1 MKRYDLNGK
10 FDDSQSMR
18 EVSDG
23 AYVKYSDVEG
33 LIEFVKKCAMLE
45 AKESTLNDRTEWT
58 AERSYGNYDDCFSD
72 GQDCS
77 DAWTALVAREALK
90 KAGVEC

>member
-1 MKRYDLNGK
+1 MKRYCYDEYE
-10 FDDSQSMR
+10 R
-18 EVSDG
+18 EMMEWPTG
-23 AYVKYSDVEG
+23 LYVKYSDVEG
-33 LIEFVKKCAMLE
+33 LVEFVKKCAMLE
-45 AKESTLNDRTEWT
+45 TKESTLNDRTEWT

-77 DAWTALVAREALK
+77 DAWKALGAREALK